1 MVRATVPKMNL
12 DDVFEQKS
20 EIAKSVAD
28 ELAKVCYLTDFFLHK
43 YFCLGLLCTRT
54 LKLCEL

>member
-28 ELAKVCYLTDFFLHK
+28 ELEKVCYLMDIFFHK
-43 YFCLGLLCTRT
+43 YFCVYHALIL
-54 LKLCEL
+54 

>member
-28 ELAKVCYLTDFFLHK
+28 ELAKVCYLTDIFLHK
-43 YFCLGLLCTRT
+43 YFCLGLSRTRA